1 MTGNPEKQT
10 SQTIFRNSRL
20 GNTGISAWLNDVK
33 TSLRRTIGALP
44 LLVKHVRSERAPTLK
59 GSLQRQTFEW
69 LPESFQHRLMR
80 SHLNLDHSY
89 PEDITFKIVESM
101 EEIERACSLL
111 HEAYAE
117 VGFTNINGSGSR
129 FTVYHAMPTSYT
141 LIAKQGDDILATGTL
156 IVRTTDPLPA
166 EDMLALEKYLKEGRR
181 LVEVSALAIHRRARG
196 NEGRI
201 LFSFFKYG
209 YTFAL
214 RHLGATDLIFT
225 CVPAQFA
232 FYTGIL
238 LFEPIDGKVVHTN
251 DRVNGGSRGRGP
263 AGPLDL
269 ARKAE
274 AHIRRAACSQ
284 KHV

>member
-166 EDMLALEKYLKEGRR
+166 EDMLALE
-181 LVEVSALAIHRRARG
+181 EV
-196 NEGRI
+196 
-201 LFSFFKYG
+201 
-209 YTFAL
+209 
-214 RHLGATDLIFT
+214 
-225 CVPAQFA
+225 
-232 FYTGIL
+232 
-238 LFEPIDGKVVHTN
+238 
-251 DRVNGGSRGRGP
+251 
-263 AGPLDL
+263 
-269 ARKAE
+269 ARKN
-274 AHIRRAACSQ
+274 
-284 KHV
+284 